1 MIYPEKFPEFR
12 QNFAEQQVYTA
23 LEALGDDF
31 DIFYNKSFARKH
43 AKEDLLYEIDF
54 LVMDLRGGKF
64 NHLFVIEVKGG
75 NMYYNTKRN
84 QWKSGDHYLDTA
96 PEQQV
101 MGYVTNLLYRY
112 HTQLAHKV
120 PITWLLWFPDG
131 IKNKREYL
139 PTHLSFWRVLD
150 QYALANPLKNLDA
163 AIQGLSQDYVQFQ
176 GIEKAVY
183 EESIKK
189 ELIQTFTIL
198 PNAKALLQEMQLSVE
213 AMEQQQK
220 LFFTGLLGI
229 PRLGIEGGAGSGK
242 TLLARFSAVHLAE
255 QGKKVLLLCFNQQ
268 LKTQL
273 SEGMH
278 PNTVVNT
285 IHSFMVEQINQV
297 DSSWFEK
304 ENKQDPDLYEER
316 MPMKFKSLIQGRSL
330 TEEERFDVLIV
341 DEGQDMDGA
350 WIETLLLHFLK
361 NEGQAIVFF
370 DPKQNIFQRDFYLP
384 RAENW
389 ASMQLLYNYR
399 NAKTINRFVNTH
411 LGLNTQSGNVP
422 EGIPVKIRPYHSEN
436 LVEELDRLLLRLLH
450 IEKVNTRQ
458 ITVIVDGS
466 TQDWGLEGRELPQA
480 KLMLRWLSPTEEKEK
495 GNLYMTSINRF
506 KGCESDVVILI
517 LKEPLLPISNANI
530 RYTQLT
536 RAKGALWVLEEIST
550 KD

>member
-1 MIYPEKFPEFR
+1 
-12 QNFAEQQVYTA
+12 
-23 LEALGDDF
+23 
-31 DIFYNKSFARKH
+31 
-43 AKEDLLYEIDF
+43 
-54 LVMDLRGGKF
+54 
-64 NHLFVIEVKGG
+64 
-75 NMYYNTKRN
+75 
-84 QWKSGDHYLDTA
+84 
-96 PEQQV
+96 
-101 MGYVTNLLYRY
+101 
-112 HTQLAHKV
+112 
-120 PITWLLWFPDG
+120 
-131 IKNKREYL
+131 
-139 PTHLSFWRVLD
+139 
-150 QYALANPLKNLDA
+150 
-163 AIQGLSQDYVQFQ
+163 
-176 GIEKAVY
+176 
-183 EESIKK
+183 
-189 ELIQTFTIL
+189 
-198 PNAKALLQEMQLSVE
+198 
-213 AMEQQQK
+213 
-220 LFFTGLLGI
+220 
-229 PRLGIEGGAGSGK
+229 
-242 TLLARFSAVHLAE
+242 
-255 QGKKVLLLCFNQQ
+255 
-268 LKTQL
+268 
-273 SEGMH
+273 
-278 PNTVVNT
+278 
-285 IHSFMVEQINQV
+285 MVEQINQV

-304 ENKQDPDLYEER
+304 ENKQDPDLYEVR
-316 MPMKFKSLIQGRSL
+316 MPMKFKSFIQGRSL